1 MPRLPGR
8 ILKWGLFCTLREWL
22 SLRREAC
29 PAGERCP
36 ELLEARS
43 PGHRPPRLKGLFL
56 TRRPLGLGLYFEYY
70 RVCFGRDYWIKSASS
85 YSKFQG
91 SVLCFSDVLLKNLL
105 DVLRTVILEVV

>member
-1 MPRLPGR
+1 MIYDRVDKLE
-8 ILKWGLFCTLREWL
+8 EW
-22 SLRREAC
+22 
-29 PAGERCP
+29 GERCP

-43 PGHRPPRLKGLFL
+43 PGHCPPCLKGPFL

-91 SVLCFSDVLLKNLL
+91 SVLCFSDVVMCH
-105 DVLRTVILEVV
+105 DVLSRLSRVRESLMSTSLGLLPT